1 MEKWE
6 MVFYYVKI
14 SQLDILI
21 LPVWKPVKS
30 FIGGRNS

>member
-21 LPVWKPVKS
+21 LPVWKPGEVIYPRS
-30 FIGGRNS
+30 Q